1 MFSNGVRVEYLSA
14 SGMSFQTLD
23 IWGHFAS
30 SQNGKNTIFQSINEP
45 EIGVRSCYRM
55 VKNIKNYY

>member
-1 MFSNGVRVEYLSA
+1 MLSSSNGLEIGFSRKQEA
-14 SGMSFQTLD
+14 
-23 IWGHFAS
+23 
-30 SQNGKNTIFQSINEP
+30 TIFQSINEP